1 MCILQFVLLILVLE
15 KSAGQEPLDQ
25 LSSRTE
31 NPQTEEDELSPHE
44 LTALK
49 SISLTTDEFAI
60 QLYSSIS
67 KNGENMVVSP
77 LCLQLLL
84 ALTFTGA
91 KGVTATELATLLN
104 VLEIADETK
113 LLAHK
118 TTIMVVQNSVLT
130 LSNRMFVEVSDPV
143 KEDFQKTV
151 EDYFFSP
158 AEPLDFKDTPE
169 KSRELIN
176 SWMERQTHDQTK
188 DLLAT
193 GDISGDT
200 RLVLVN
206 AIHFKTNWK
215 TKFDESKT
223 KERPFYLTSTEEVK
237 VSMMNTKSSFHFLH
251 DFELGVKILRL
262 DYEGENFELVF
273 ILPDNLE
280 GPSELESKLGTI
292 FERINGTKSTTVD
305 VYLPKFKIEMTMELN
320 SVLKS
325 MGVPTMFN
333 ELADF
338 GTVADDKL
346 SVSYVVQKAFIEVN
360 EERTEVAAGTASD
373 ATTVIASDTAS
384 TTASDAAE
392 ATASE
397 IAAVT
402 QTSGQHHE
410 HFTADRPFLFLI
422 GLREHEIPIIL
433 GHYVGPK

>member
-15 KSAGQEPLDQ
+15 KSAGQEPLDH
-25 LSSRTE
+25 LSSRTKNLQKE
-31 NPQTEEDELSPHE
+31 KVELSPHAI
-44 LTALK
+44 TALK

-67 KNGENMVVSP
+67 KNGENVVVSP

-118 TTIMVVQNSVLT
+118 TTIRVVQNSVLT

-143 KEDFQKTV
+143 KGDFQKTV

-169 KSRELIN
+169 ESREIIN
-176 SWMERQTHDQTK
+176 SWIERQTHDQTK

-206 AIHFKTNWK
+206 AIHFKTYWK
-215 TKFDESKT
+215 IKFDESKT

-262 DYEGENFELVF
+262 DYEGENLELVF
-273 ILPDNLE
+273 ILPDNSDGL
-280 GPSELESKLGTI
+280 SDLESKLGTI
-292 FERINGTKSTTVD
+292 FERINCTKSTTVD
-305 VYLPKFKIEMTMELN
+305 VYLPKFKMEMTMELN

-338 GTVADDKL
+338 GTVVDVKL

-360 EERTEVAAGTASD
+360 EERTEVAAGTA
-373 ATTVIASDTAS
+373 TVTASDTAS
-384 TTASDAAE
+384 TKASDAAA

-397 IAAVT
+397 IASVT

-410 HFTADRPFLFLI
+410 HFTADRPFLFLF
-422 GLREHEIPIIL
+422 GLREHEIPIFC
-433 GHYVGPK
+433 GRYVGPK